1 MQQVSQR
8 RATAGMRSQRS
19 VLITAATTFALA
31 SAACG
36 GPSRLQTYTVG
47 PAGHQILI
55 AAAPNQKVPIPTMSG
70 PTPNSVVAGATYYS
84 YSLRLPGSGRVDV
97 TVSVSRRAIPAAHA
111 RWIIQDFFNNVPER
125 LTTWHGRPADAGVQP
140 CSTPAGPCPGWVGGI
155 QVLRDGTLYDVV
167 VSADSKLTASAVVN
181 SFDIFAKE

>member
-1 MQQVSQR
+1 
-8 RATAGMRSQRS
+8 MRSQRS